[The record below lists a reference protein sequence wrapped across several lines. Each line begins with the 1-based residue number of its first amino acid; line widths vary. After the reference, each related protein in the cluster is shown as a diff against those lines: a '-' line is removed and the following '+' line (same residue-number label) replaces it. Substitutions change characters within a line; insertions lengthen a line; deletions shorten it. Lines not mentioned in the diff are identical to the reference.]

1 MRLKQLIMAGFK
13 SFADKTVFD
22 FHDGITCIVGPNGCG
37 KSNVVDGI
45 KWVLGEQSAKSLRG
59 SEMQDVIFS
68 GSSAR
73 KSSGYAEVVLVFDN
87 SDGLV
92 TPPVAA
98 NGAEGEISIARR
110 LYRSGQSEYLINQAP
125 ARLRDIRELF
135 MDTGIGTDGY
145 GVIEQ
150 GRVEMFLNASTE
162 DRRQIFD
169 EAAGISKY
177 KARKKETMRK
187 LERVDQ
193 NILRIN
199 DSLAD
204 VERRLRSVKLQA
216 GKARNFTAYTEQL
229 NDLKSLFYLSQY
241 HRFGTQRSEMERR
254 VGLAQDQLK
263 HKQSE
268 MQRLEQTR
276 DGAEV
281 ESAALNRQGRQLQE
295 EHNAVIGK
303 VNTGKHR
310 VELLTKRAEELSEY
324 LLNATHRCEELETKL
339 DSVAEQLAQSLAE
352 LQQLEVRQGEL
363 TEAHAQV
370 QTDAQAGQQR
380 IAESQLA
387 LEQAKSHAVD
397 LMRQIGQCQSQL
409 QAGQV
414 KRDNLT
420 AQQERLA
427 ARAQAIAQSLG
438 RFDQERATGQAELDE
453 LASRIATDQSHLE
466 QKRNEAVAA
475 AENHH
480 KLQEQLNALREQR
493 SGVVSRSDMLR
504 DMLDHLEGVGTGT
517 REALEAA
524 RDGKLDGILGMLGD
538 HIRTDVEHAPL
549 VEAALSGADQYLLAE
564 SWSAVDAERLNE
576 LLGDSGAAEV
586 LAIDQVDA
594 FCSDFALSDCPQAQ
608 ARVIDYVRFADWL
621 SPLMWRLLGRTLVVD
636 SLADAAVASKVA
648 PKGSRFVTRTGDVW
662 EADGRIRLGSG
673 HQASGVISRHSE
685 MEELD
690 SRLVVIDGE
699 IEQVSAH
706 FTDAGTH
713 REQLEHAIGELRS
726 TLQSAGT
733 ARVEVEGRLRRLDE
747 QIEQLRTEQPVVASE
762 LNGVQ
767 EDVAR
772 LADSLAETETQ
783 LKTLE
788 AENATRASDIEA
800 MSATLEADQASQDQ
814 LNARL
819 TELKVTLG
827 QVVEKQASLSRSK
840 ESLIGQ
846 REHMQ
851 NDLNAQREEINVA
864 KERRMQTEQDIQ
876 TTCEELEA
884 LEARQGQLGQDV
896 ADHEASR
903 RSLSERMGEI
913 RRQGEAYRK
922 EEEAIKDQING
933 VRQEQGQLAVRIEG
947 LVEKASE
954 ELHMELVE
962 RFADYEHDDE
972 RDWNAVEAEIHDLK
986 GRIERLGNVNLDAIS
1001 EQEELEATHEDKAKQ
1016 LADVIE
1022 SQKKL
1027 SELIDRLNAESH
1039 RRFVETFQAVRVNFH
1054 ELFRKLFGGGKAD
1067 LVLLDEEN
1075 PLESGIDIIA
1085 RPPGKELSRLSLLS
1099 GGEKAKTAL
1108 ALIFSFFR
1116 SRPSPFCLLD
1126 EVDAPLDE
1134 ANTDQFARMLREF
1147 TDQTQFIVISH
1158 AKRTMSQVD
1167 VLYGVTMQEPGVSTR
1182 IAVKFEDVHEI
1193 DEKLEPVAAG

>member
-1 MRLKQLIMAGFK
+1 MRLKRLIMVGFK

-68 GSSAR
+68 GSSVR
-73 KSSGYAEVVLVFDN
+73 KSSGIAEVELVFDN

-92 TPPVAA
+92 TPPSAGH
-98 NGAEGEISIARR
+98 GAEGEISIARR

-125 ARLRDIRELF
+125 ARLRDIKELF

-177 KARKKETMRK
+177 KARKKEAMRK

-229 NDLKSLFYLSQY
+229 NELKSLFYLSQY
-241 HRFGTQRSEMERR
+241 HWFGSQRSDMERR
-254 VGLAQDQLK
+254 AGLGGDQLK
-263 HKQSE
+263 LKHAE
-268 MQRLEQTR
+268 MHRLEQTR

-310 VELLTKRAEELSEY
+310 VELLARRVEELSEY

-363 TEAHAQV
+363 TESHASA
-370 QTDAQAGQQR
+370 QTETQAGQQR
-380 IAESQLA
+380 IVESQLA
-387 LEQAKSHAVD
+387 LEQAKDNAVD

-409 QAGQV
+409 HAGQV
-414 KRDNLT
+414 KRDNLS
-420 AQQERLA
+420 AQHERLA
-427 ARAQAIAQSLG
+427 ARAQTIEQSLAG
-438 RFDQERATGQAELDE
+438 FSGDRETGQTELDE
-453 LASRIATDQSHLE
+453 LTARITDNRAQLE
-466 QKRNEAVAA
+466 QRRSEAVVAA
-475 AENHH
+475 DNHH
-480 KLQEQLNALREQR
+480 QLQEQLNALREER
-493 SGVVSRSDMLR
+493 SGVVSRTDMLR

-524 RDGKLDGILGMLGD
+524 RDGQLDGILGMLGD
-538 HIRTDVEHAPL
+538 QIRTDVEHAPL

-564 SWSAVDAERLNE
+564 SWSTVDAERLNE
-576 LLGDSGAAEV
+576 LLGDNGAAEV
-586 LAIDQVDA
+586 LTLDQAGA
-594 FCSDFALSDCPQAQ
+594 FCSDFTLADCPQARG
-608 ARVIDYVRFADWL
+608 RVIDYVRFAEWL
-621 SPLMWRLLGRTLVVD
+621 SPVMWRLLGRTLVVD
-636 SLADAAVASKVA
+636 SLADAAAAAAVA
-648 PKGSRFVTRTGDVW
+648 PRGFRFVTLAGEVW

-673 HQASGVISRHSE
+673 HQASGVITRHSE
-685 MEELD
+685 MEQLQRRLGELD
-690 SRLVVIDGE
+690 IA
-699 IEQVSAH
+699 IEQVAAQ
-706 FTDAGTH
+706 FNDAGT
-713 REQLEHAIGELRS
+713 RRQDLETAISELRS
-726 TLQSAGT
+726 VLETAGT
-733 ARVEVEGRLRRLDE
+733 GRVEVEGRLRRLDE
-747 QIEQLRTEQPVVASE
+747 QISQLHAEQPVVASE
-762 LNGVQ
+762 VAGVA
-767 EDVAR
+767 EELTR
-772 LADSLAETETQ
+772 LASSLSETEEQ
-783 LKTLE
+783 LKSFE
-788 AENATRASDIEA
+788 ADNARHAGEIEA
-800 MSATLEADQASQDQ
+800 MAGTLETDQASQDE
-814 LNARL
+814 LNRRL

-827 QVVEKQASLSRSK
+827 QVVEKQTSLSRAK
-840 ESLIGQ
+840 ESLVAQ

-851 NDLNAQREEINVA
+851 RDLDAQREEINVSR
-864 KERRMQTEQDIQ
+864 ERRTQADADIQ
-876 TTCEELEA
+876 STREELEA
-884 LEARQGQLGQDV
+884 LETRQGQLGQDV
-896 ADHEASR
+896 ADHESSR
-903 RSLSERMGEI
+903 RSLSERMSEI
-913 RRQGEAYRK
+913 RKQGETYRK
-922 EEEAIKDQING
+922 EEESIKDQING
-933 VRQEQGQLAVRIEG
+933 IRQEQGQLAVRIEG

-954 ELHMELVE
+954 ELHMNLVE
-962 RFADYEHDDE
+962 HFGEYQHDDE
-972 RDWNAVEAEIHDLK
+972 RDWSAVEAEIHDLK
-986 GRIERLGNVNLDAIS
+986 GRIERLGNVNLDAIT
-1001 EQEELEATHEDKAKQ
+1001 EQEELEAAHDDRAGQ

-1027 SELIDRLNAESH
+1027 SELIDRLNVESH
-1039 RRFVETFQAVRVNFH
+1039 RRFVETFETVRINFH

-1067 LVLLDEEN
+1067 LILLDEEN

-1167 VLYGVTMQEPGVSTR
+1167 VLYGVTMQEPGISTR

-1193 DEKLEPVAAG
+1193 EDKLEPVTTS